1 MAELDRASMQEQI
14 KELQDVM
21 HELAEEQVQ
30 ITAKQN
36 QEQAT
41 PANKSLTVG
50 AQLDRSTIKI
60 IVQNEI
66 KETLTSDEVYGRI
79 HEVTDQVSVIDGRLG
94 NLESK
99 AARKEHVSEQIKQV
113 NDTLEQ
119 FSSRQQTEMYKLK
132 NKLKEPEPDQ
142 RVLQKLARTNQTVLN
157 LESQMQVLRETMKL
171 SVNNMTSVLGQL
183 NGQVKEFD
191 VQLQEA

>member
-79 HEVTDQVSVIDGRLG
+79 HEVIDQVSVIDGRLG

-113 NDTLEQ
+113 NDTLE
-119 FSSRQQTEMYKLK
+119 
-132 NKLKEPEPDQ
+132 
-142 RVLQKLARTNQTVLN
+142 
-157 LESQMQVLRETMKL
+157 
-171 SVNNMTSVLGQL
+171 
-183 NGQVKEFD
+183 
-191 VQLQEA
+191 